1 MSKREFG
8 EVKVGRAELNT
19 YAMSI
24 IRALKSNS
32 TVHVLARGV
41 NIGKAIVSTQLARRT
56 VDGIKIDKIDV
67 YDEDI
72 EFPDR
77 DDSTK
82 KYVKTLTC
90 VKIVVSR
97 KT

>member
-1 MSKREFG
+1 MSKERFG
-8 EVKVGRAELNT
+8 EVKVGKAPLNT

-24 IRALKSNS
+24 IRALKSNA

-56 VDGIKIDKIDV
+56 INGIEIDNIKV

-72 EFPDR
+72 EFQDR

-82 KYVKTLTC
+82 KYTKTLTC

-97 KT
+97 KS

>member
-1 MSKREFG
+1 MSKDKFG
-8 EVKVGRAELNT
+8 EVKVGRQPINV

-24 IRALKSNS
+24 IRALKSNV

-41 NIGKAIVSTQLARRT
+41 NIGKAVISTQLARRT
-56 VDGIKIDKIDV
+56 LDGINIDKIDV

-72 EFPDR
+72 TFPDR

-82 KYVKTLTC
+82 TYTKTLTC
-90 VKIVVSR
+90 VKIVVS
-97 KT
+97 KK